1 MITFQNTFVK
11 CNGYVSSHTLLT
23 LLYAVKLPFHIP
35 LQVEWDWIW
44 TLNWGENIM
53 GLKPYI
59 LSSLWRKTLNKKNIN
74 QGFQFKSLRVYNNF
88 FQTAS
93 IVSHNVKPFKNKV
106 KQKLTWK
113 SGAEWAGL
121 TKWQRP
127 YVGPPNS
134 MYV

>member
-1 MITFQNTFVK
+1 
-11 CNGYVSSHTLLT
+11 
-23 LLYAVKLPFHIP
+23 
-35 LQVEWDWIW
+35 
-44 TLNWGENIM
+44 M

-113 SGAEWAGL
+113 SGAEW
-121 TKWQRP
+121 
-127 YVGPPNS
+127 
-134 MYV
+134 